1 MPEQLKDTI
10 CLSLDVNLITGFCL
24 CRSVD
29 VGCNVEFGI
38 MSIHKE

>member
-10 CLSLDVNLITGFCL
+10 CLSLDVNLIIGFCL
-24 CRSVD
+24 CRLVD
-29 VGCNVEFGI
+29 LGCNVKFGI